1 MIVDKSTD
9 TLYLTGTRINN
20 LQDLDADVRDFL
32 NNIDT
37 SYKYNMASNYVL
49 QHGITNVVGYSL
61 GGALADKLTSNIK
74 HIKHA
79 IIYNSPSITYPNN
92 HKTHMFS
99 IMLMTLYRGYFI
111 TRRINI
117 RFIKV
122 HDMVIL

>member
-1 MIVDKSTD
+1 MIVDKRTD

-37 SYKYNMASNYVL
+37 SYNYNMASNYVL

-61 GGALADKLTSNIK
+61 GGALADKLTSNTK

-79 IIYNSPSITYPNN
+79 RLYNSPSITYPNN
-92 HKTHMFS
+92 HLNNTCF
-99 IMLMTLYRGYFI
+99 L
-111 TRRINI
+111 
-117 RFIKV
+117 
-122 HDMVIL
+122 